1 MSNIATIEE
10 ARLRSGAHLSSW
22 LWLALG
28 CLMAAFACG
37 GGLDIATAAWL
48 MPIFL
53 LRFGRNSSVPV
64 AVAGL
69 LMAMLVQ
76 TFAYLVLNA
85 IPFNVMTLSLGLVV
99 SSAYALPL
107 ILDRLIGVRLSPGR
121 RILLLPVAMVAVEFG
136 IGSVLPL
143 GTAIGMR
150 ATTQGENLA
159 LLQIISITGPYA
171 IAFLIGVTATVANR
185 LIEEPSRAVFLRYGA
200 PLVIGLATIVLLGQA
215 RLAWSPPATSIPSVR
230 IAAINPDLEARRA
243 VNELL
248 DNSPSPAASISAER
262 PEMRAAHSKIVLALL
277 ADTRRAARAGAKIVV
292 WSETAAPTS
301 EADKPALLAQIA
313 SVAREEHIYLN
324 AAIGV
329 PYKRNE
335 TFLFGPDGR
344 QLWHYRK
351 NHPIP
356 GMEPVPPF
364 ENAIP
369 VVTTPYGRLANLI
382 CFDGDFP
389 ALARVRADIMM
400 TPSWDWPEVAYAHT
414 MRMVRLRA
422 IENGYALIRPVFNG
436 VTGAFDRFGRTLAMQ
451 ESTSHGAR
459 MTIVD
464 VPIRNPQTIYNHVGD
479 LFAWICCIALFALVG
494 AAFRPQRVP
503 SSIVERR

>member
-1 MSNIATIEE
+1 MASNAAIDE
-10 ARLRSGAHLSSW
+10 ARSRSGAVPSSW

-28 CLMAAFACG
+28 WLMAVLACG
-37 GGLDIATAAWL
+37 GGWDIATAAWL

-53 LRFGRNSSVPV
+53 LRFGRNSVVLV

-69 LMAMLVQ
+69 MSAMLVQ
-76 TFAYLVLNA
+76 TFAYLILNA
-85 IPFNVMTLSLGLVV
+85 IPFNAMTLSLGLIV

-107 ILDRLIGVRLSPGR
+107 ILDRLIGGRLSPGL

-185 LIEEPSRAVFLRYGA
+185 LIEEPSRAVLLRSTV
-200 PLVIGLATIVLLGQA
+200 PLVISLTTIVLLGQA
-215 RLAWSPPATSIPSVR
+215 RLALSPPATLTPSVK
-230 IAAINPDLEARRA
+230 IAGISPDLEARRA
-243 VNELL
+243 VNALL
-248 DNSPSPAASISAER
+248 DNSSSPAASTSAETL
-262 PEMRAAHSKIVLALL
+262 EMRAAYSRIALALL

-313 SVAREEHIYLN
+313 TVAHDEQIYLN

-329 PYKRNE
+329 PYSRNE
-335 TFLFGPDGR
+335 TYLFGPDGR

-351 NHPIP
+351 NHPVP
-356 GMEPVPPF
+356 GMEPVQPF

-369 VVTTPYGRLANLI
+369 VVMTPYGRLANLI

-400 TPSWDWPEVAYAHT
+400 TPSWDWPEVSYAHT

-422 IENGYALIRPVFNG
+422 IENGYALIRPVFDG
-436 VTGAFDRFGRTLAMQ
+436 VTGAFDRLGRTLVMQ
-451 ESTSHGAR
+451 ESTSPGAR

-464 VPIRNPQTIYNHVGD
+464 MPIRNPQTIYNRVGD
-479 LFAWICCIALFALVG
+479 LFAWMCSLGLIALVG
-494 AAFRPQRVP
+494 AALRPRRV
-503 SSIVERR
+503 SASMLEHQ